1 MPITV
6 VIPSPLR
13 IHTGQ
18 RERVLVEAATIGEAL
33 RSLCETHPGIRNH
46 LLSEDGAVRKFINV
60 YVNDEDIRFLSHQ
73 KTTLQE
79 TDVVSI
85 IPSIAGG

>member
-1 MPITV
+1 MSVTII
-6 VIPSPLR
+6 IPSPLC

-18 RERVLVEAATIGEAL
+18 RERVTVEAATVGEAL
-33 RSLCETHPGIRNH
+33 RCLCGTYPEIRNY
-46 LLSEDGAVRKFINV
+46 LLSEDGSVRRFVNV
-60 YVNDEDIRFLSHQ
+60 YVNDEDIRFLSDQ
-73 KTTLQE
+73 KTGLRE